1 MADRDIH
8 VVLCSDHNYFK
19 YGCVTILS
27 LLESNPGVSVVVH
40 YVGSDIPNDDIENL
54 KSLVIFPTWGAKNL
68 NARYSLPHKT
78 HNWRNVGES
87 EQIYE
92 KERYSF

>member
-40 YVGSDIPNDDIENL
+40 YVGSDIPNDDIEKL
-54 KSLVIFPTWGAKNL
+54 KSLVIFHKAQL
-68 NARYSLPHKT
+68 FYYSVDDSIIQVSQVP
-78 HNWRNVGES
+78 
-87 EQIYE
+87 
-92 KERYSF
+92 